1 MPNLLSCF
9 LFTVKCQL
17 AVFRLLSVC
26 VLAGGGWR
34 DWRVLCG
41 LAWRGRL
48 GCDCVWDVVM
58 GDRHVDVWVL
68 LDGAWGQPSIYFPIG
83 DHVNVSWCCSHTN
96 ASGVISTSHIVA
108 SHITKLLLSFR
119 QILQFRF

>member
-1 MPNLLSCF
+1 MAGYCVNCGFNYYTIL
-9 LFTVKCQL
+9 
-17 AVFRLLSVC
+17 C

-48 GCDCVWDVVM
+48 VCDCVWDVVM

-68 LDGAWGQPSIYFPIG
+68 LDGA
-83 DHVNVSWCCSHTN
+83 CCE
-96 ASGVISTSHIVA
+96 G
-108 SHITKLLLSFR
+108 
-119 QILQFRF
+119 